1 MSGIILYHGTIADF
15 NIVDLAHTRDNKDF
29 GKGFYLTTDYTQAY
43 DWAYKMKMKAIYRGY
58 NSKGYIYSFKL
69 SIDRLKQ
76 LNTHKFTGTNK
87 AWLEYIIYNRDR
99 KTNNHQYDYDVV
111 IGKVADANAQGL
123 IDAYT
128 LLTEKTD
135 AEKEKLLKRLK
146 AERLKD
152 QYCFKTAKAIT
163 LLNDFGNVKRKEF
176 ECYQKQIDSI

>member
-1 MSGIILYHGTIADF
+1 MTKKYRLYRACKH
-15 NIVDLAHTRDNKDF
+15 L
-29 GKGFYLTTDYTQAY
+29 FYYQTV
-43 DWAYKMKMKAIYRGY
+43 K
-58 NSKGYIYSFKL
+58 
-69 SIDRLKQ
+69 
-76 LNTHKFTGTNK
+76 HP
-87 AWLEYIIYNRDR
+87 
-99 KTNNHQYDYDVV
+99 
-111 IGKVADANAQGL
+111 GL

-163 LLNDFGNVKRKEF
+163 LLNEFGNVKRKEF